1 MAEALWPRPTLRH
14 VRRLTDD
21 CGIIQHAKFW
31 LPDYAT
37 GYCVDDNA
45 RALITAV
52 RMHRLLDDA
61 SAHALVVR
69 YQAFLFYAQRR
80 DGQMRNFVDYTRTFL
95 EETGSPDSLGRAI
108 WGLGHASTYDEVY
121 LSIPAREMFHRALP
135 HLTPLSPPHAQAY
148 GILGLC
154 AYGEHEAL
162 REEAQRLVRPAAGM
176 LLELYRD
183 NRTPAWDWFLPVLTY
198 GNARLAQALLR
209 AGRLLDSTEL
219 IDAGLSSLDFLNRVC
234 FPGDVLEV
242 VGCHG
247 WYPRGG
253 KCARY
258 DQQPIDAGAM
268 VEANLDAYSLSREAR
283 FLARAVRA
291 MGWFFGENTQGAPLY
306 DTQSGGCHDGLLAQ
320 GVNANQGAES
330 TVAYL
335 MALLRLYEVQ
345 PHRFEPEELPSLEV
359 DEVRG

>member
-1 MAEALWPRPTLRH
+1 MPEMLWPRPTLRH
-14 VRRLTDD
+14 LRRLTDD
-21 CGIIQHAKFW
+21 CGVIQHAKFW

-37 GYCVDDNA
+37 GYCVDDNS

-52 RMHRLLDDA
+52 RMHRQLGDP

-69 YQAFLFYAQRR
+69 YLAFLFYAQRR

-95 EETGSPDSLGRAI
+95 EELGSPDSLGRAI
-108 WGLGHASTYDEVY
+108 WGLGHAATYDEPH
-121 LSIPAREMFHRALP
+121 LAIPAREMFHRALP
-135 HLTPLSPPHAQAY
+135 HITPLSPPHAQAY
-148 GILGLC
+148 GVLGLC

-162 REEAQRLVRPAAGM
+162 REEAQRLVRPPAAV
-176 LLELYRD
+176 LLARYLES
-183 NRTPAWDWFLPVLTY
+183 RTPEWDWFLPVITY

-219 IDAGLSSLDFLNRVC
+219 IDAGLSSLAFLNGVC

-253 KCARY
+253 KCARF
-258 DQQPIDAGAM
+258 DQQPIDAGAL
-268 VEANLDAYSLSREAR
+268 VEANLDAFQLTREAR

-291 MGWFFGENTQGAPLY
+291 MEWFYGENTLQVPLY
-306 DTQSGGCHDGLLAQ
+306 DAQSGGCHDGLHAQ
-320 GVNANQGAES
+320 GANANQGAES

-335 MALLRLYEVQ
+335 MALLRLYEAQ
-345 PHRFEPEELPSLEV
+345 PQRFAEEELPALEA
-359 DEVRG
+359 DAA